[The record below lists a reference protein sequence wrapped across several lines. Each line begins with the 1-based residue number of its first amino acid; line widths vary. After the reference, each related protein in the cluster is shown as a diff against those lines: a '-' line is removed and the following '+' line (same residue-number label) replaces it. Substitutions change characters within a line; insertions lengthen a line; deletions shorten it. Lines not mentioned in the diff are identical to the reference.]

1 LPLPQGKLRVEEVLP
16 MTALR
21 NSRGPHAIALLALTA
36 LTAAGCAT
44 IERDEV
50 AAPANGGAVVMRT
63 GTPLIVSLP
72 ADPAEGYGWVLQSSG
87 PNLFVIGGP
96 DYTPEPK
103 PPGLVG
109 VANTTTYRFRAKAPG
124 TASLEFAW
132 QSPPDQPPAPMRT
145 VRYDVTIYPEFPD
158 AISNWIAPGGAAGQP
173 AVKY

>member
-1 LPLPQGKLRVEEVLP
+1 MHDAHKAAALM
-16 MTALR
+16 MTVVAL
-21 NSRGPHAIALLALTA
+21 AT
-36 LTAAGCAT
+36 TGCAT

-50 AAPANGGAVVMRT
+50 AAPPGGGAVALRT

-72 ADPAEGYGWVLQSSG
+72 PDPSAGFGWVLQSSDA
-87 PNLFVIGGP
+87 NLYVIGGP
-96 DYTPEPK
+96 DYTPDPK

-145 VRYDVTIYPEFPD
+145 VRYDVTIFPEFP
-158 AISNWIAPGGAAGQP
+158 AAWRNWIDPAGAESQP
-173 AVKY
+173 TVKYWFF

>member
-1 LPLPQGKLRVEEVLP
+1 
-16 MTALR
+16 MTAFR
-21 NSRGPHAIALLALTA
+21 FTRGPHAVAALIALV
-36 LTAAGCAT
+36 AAGCAT

-50 AAPANGGAVVMRT
+50 AAPSDGGAVAMRT

-72 ADPAEGYGWVLQSSG
+72 PDPSIGYGWVLQSSG
-87 PNLFVIGGP
+87 PNMFVIGGP

-132 QSPPDQPPAPMRT
+132 QAPPDQPPAAKR
-145 VRYDVTIYPEFPD
+145 
-158 AISNWIAPGGAAGQP
+158 
-173 AVKY
+173 